1 MGVRFSLRRNAVPS
15 PCSCGFGVG
24 IYNNHTNVCPY
35 EVVTTTSIYCHVFQQ
50 AQARAGE
57 AIANVLD
64 FKKKH
69 EDDPTDPPGITM
81 TTNKNYSKD
90 IQSSAK

>member
-1 MGVRFSLRRNAVPS
+1 MLL
-15 PCSCGFGVG
+15 FGKG
-24 IYNNHTNVCPY
+24 
-35 EVVTTTSIYCHVFQQ
+35 TTTSIYCHVFQQ

-69 EDDPTDPPGITM
+69 EDDPTDPPGITN
-81 TTNKNYSKD
+81 TTNKN
-90 IQSSAK
+90 

>member
-1 MGVRFSLRRNAVPS
+1 M
-15 PCSCGFGVG
+15 
-24 IYNNHTNVCPY
+24 
-35 EVVTTTSIYCHVFQQ
+35 FQQ

-81 TTNKNYSKD
+81 TTNTNYIKNMKST
-90 IQSSAK
+90 AK